1 MTTPIIIALSFFAL
15 FLLVGLVHFKRRF
28 VESER
33 KLEEANR
40 LVIAL
45 SEENQRLFRRQ
56 TLRGDDVLDAEY
68 LEID

>member
-1 MTTPIIIALSFFAL
+1 MTTPIIIALSILSAGTL
-15 FLLVGLVHFKRRF
+15 AGLIHFKRRF